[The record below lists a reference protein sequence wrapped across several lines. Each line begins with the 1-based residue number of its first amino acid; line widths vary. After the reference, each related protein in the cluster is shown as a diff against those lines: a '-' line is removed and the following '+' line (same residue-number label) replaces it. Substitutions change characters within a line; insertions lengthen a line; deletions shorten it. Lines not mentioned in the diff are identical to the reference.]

1 MFDLQVISP
10 LVGAF
15 GLALSIIAIIFTGLT
30 YRRQEPRLKVKV
42 LKCVH
47 VYKVA
52 RITNEREL
60 RVYAF
65 FRIANVGD
73 RATRLNSISLD
84 VFSEDKNHNFKTAV
98 PQPNGDGSSLNPEP
112 KIWIEAHDFTNTS
125 TYSAEVWE
133 KAEQLN
139 LQCVFTFSH
148 THKDQ
153 KTKTISV
160 MQSEPPNPLREYL
173 EKLP

>member
-10 LVGAF
+10 LVGAA
-15 GLALSIIAIIFTGLT
+15 GLIISIFAIIFTGLT

-47 VYKVA
+47 AYKVA

-60 RVYAF
+60 RVYAS
-65 FRIANVGD
+65 FRIANIGD

-84 VFSEDKNHNFKTAV
+84 IFSEGKKHSFKTAV

-112 KIWIEAHDFTNTS
+112 KIWIEAHDFADMT
-125 TYSAEVWE
+125 TYSAEVWN

-139 LQCVFTFSH
+139 LKCVFTFSH

-153 KTKTISV
+153 KTETISI
-160 MQSEPPNPLREYL
+160 QSEPPNPLREYL